1 MSSKIRV
8 LIADDHAIV
17 REGLRAILEA
27 QPDFEIAGE
36 AVDGQEAVDKTIQLK
51 PDIVIMD
58 LTMPRLNGL
67 EAMRQIKRN
76 DPDARV
82 LVLTMHENDTYFF
95 QVLDA
100 GASGYFIKGGSSAEL
115 ISALRTVWHG
125 DVFLYP
131 SMAKKLLGDYLKRA
145 RMGSDKESYKGLTE
159 REQEILKL
167 IAEGRTNQEIADTLV
182 LSTSTVQTHR
192 AHIMAKLGLHTRTDL
207 VKFAIHRGIITL
219 DKYPPPE
226 QPIP

>member
-1 MSSKIRV
+1 MGDKIRI

-27 QPDFEIAGE
+27 QPDFEVMGE
-36 AVDGQEAVDKTIQLK
+36 AIDGQEAVDKTNQLK
-51 PDIVIMD
+51 PDILILD
-58 LTMPRLNGL
+58 LTMPRLSGL
-67 EAMRQIKRN
+67 EAMRQIKLN
-76 DPDARV
+76 NPDAKV

-115 ISALRTVWHG
+115 VAALRTVWHG

-131 SMAKKLLGDYLKRA
+131 SMAKKLLGDYLKRV
-145 RMGSDKESYKGLTE
+145 RMGKDKESYDGLTD

-167 IAEGRTNQEIADTLV
+167 IAEDRTNQEIAEQLV
-182 LSTSTVQTHR
+182 LSSSTVQTHR
-192 AHIMAKLGLHTRTDL
+192 AHIMAKLGLHTRTEL

-219 DKYPPPE
+219 DK
-226 QPIP
+226 

>member
-1 MSSKIRV
+1 MNSKITI

-17 REGLRAILEA
+17 REGIRAILEA
-27 QPDFEIAGE
+27 QPDFEVKGE
-36 AVDGQEAVDKTIQLK
+36 AIDGQEAVDKTKQLK
-51 PDIVIMD
+51 PDIVILD

-67 EAMRQIKRN
+67 EALRQIKQN
-76 DPDARV
+76 NSDAKV

-115 ISALRTVWHG
+115 VSALRTVWHG

-131 SMAKKLLGDYLKRA
+131 SMAKKLLGDYLKRV
-145 RMGSDKESYKGLTE
+145 RSGKDKESYDGLTD

-167 IAEGRTNQEIADTLV
+167 IAEGRTNQEIADLLV
-182 LSTSTVQTHR
+182 LSSSTVQTHR
-192 AHIMAKLGLHTRTDL
+192 AHIMAKLGLHTRTEL

-219 DKYPPPE
+219 DK
-226 QPIP
+226 

>member
-1 MSSKIRV
+1 MNSKITI

-27 QPDFEIAGE
+27 QPDFEVKGE
-36 AVDGQEAVDKTIQLK
+36 AIDGQEAVDKTKQLN
-51 PDIVIMD
+51 PDIVILD

-67 EAMRQIKRN
+67 EALRQIKQN
-76 DPDARV
+76 NSEAKV

-115 ISALRTVWHG
+115 VSALRTVWHG

-131 SMAKKLLGDYLKRA
+131 SMAKKLLGDYLKRVH
-145 RMGSDKESYKGLTE
+145 MGKDKESYDGLTD

-167 IAEGRTNQEIADTLV
+167 IAEGRTNQEIADLLV
-182 LSTSTVQTHR
+182 LSSSTVQTHR
-192 AHIMAKLGLHTRTDL
+192 AHVMAKLGLHTRTEL

-219 DKYPPPE
+219 DK
-226 QPIP
+226 